1 MLKTIETSPLFPIV
15 NPKSIAIFGASNN
28 INVMGTNQLLSIL
41 SLGYEGKVYPV
52 HPREAR
58 IQNLKAYPSVMDL
71 PEVPDLALMIL
82 PTDIVPQVL
91 EECGRKGIKHAIIVS
106 GGFKEVGGRGID
118 LEKRLVEIAATYA
131 MRFLGPNCI
140 GVANPHQ
147 KLNVTFL
154 EDNSKPGFI
163 GMVSQS
169 GSFITQ
175 MFDYLSNFGLGFSTG
190 ISVGNEANIDL
201 VDCMQYL
208 ALCPHT
214 KVIALYIESIRR
226 GSEFINTARSIVP
239 HKPIVAY
246 YVGGSEAGK
255 RASFS
260 HTGALAG
267 PDRLYDGVFRQSGV
281 IRVDSVAELFDCCWA
296 LGTCPGVEGNKVIV
310 QTHSGGPGAA
320 AADACSRAGLE
331 LTQLSKEVRKKLVA
345 FVPRTASVNNP
356 VDLTFSKNP
365 LDYFSKIPRILLE
378 DTAADGLLIY
388 YLMPTQTIT
397 RALKRMGASP
407 DQLPEQIDTLTQDV
421 CNSVLNLRR
430 SQTKPIIGYS
440 FRTRTDLFIQKLQDK
455 GMPILPGPE
464 RAARAMQALVQYAR
478 LREKILISGGDSL
491 A

>member
-1 MLKTIETSPLFPIV
+1 MLKTIKDSPLYTIV

-41 SLGYEGKVYPV
+41 SLGYEGMVYPV
-52 HPREAR
+52 HPREER
-58 IQNLKAYPSVMDL
+58 IQNLKAYTSVMDL
-71 PEVPDLALMIL
+71 PEVPDLALIIL

-118 LEKRLVEIAATYA
+118 LENRLVEIAAKYEI
-131 MRFLGPNCI
+131 RFLGPNCI
-140 GVANPHQ
+140 GVANPHR

-175 MFDYLSNFGLGFSTG
+175 MFDYLSKFGLGFSAG

-201 VDCMQYL
+201 VDCLEYL
-208 ALCPHT
+208 AHCPNT

-226 GSEFINTARSIVP
+226 GSEFIKTARSIVG

-281 IRVDSVAELFDCCWA
+281 IRTHSIAELFDCCWV
-296 LGTCPGVEGNKVIV
+296 LGTCPRPGGNRVIV
-310 QTHSGGPGAA
+310 QTHSGGPGAV
-320 AADACSRAGLE
+320 AADACSRSGLD
-331 LTQLSKEVRKKLVA
+331 LPQLSKKVRKKLAA

-365 LDYFSKIPRILLE
+365 LDYFSKIPQILLE
-378 DTAADGLLIY
+378 EPGADGLLIY

-397 RALKRMGASP
+397 RALESMGSSA
-407 DQLPEQIDTLTQDV
+407 DQLPEQIDKLTEDV

-430 SQTKPIIGYS
+430 SQSKPFIGYS
-440 FRTRTDLFIQKLQDK
+440 FRTRADLFIQKLQDK

-464 RAARAMQALVQYAR
+464 RAARAMQALVQYTR
-478 LREKILISGGDSL
+478 VREKMQNAQILAS
-491 A
+491 